1 MFPFDRIKIDRSF
14 TQNLTKRGECA
25 AIISA
30 TLTLAQSLNI
40 ATTAE
45 GIETVEQY
53 QLLRMAGVTSL
64 QGYLFK
70 RPCPV
75 YELDF
80 DSAYGVPGIADAA

>member
-1 MFPFDRIKIDRSF
+1 MRR
-14 TQNLTKRGECA
+14 NYL
-25 AIISA
+25 A
-30 TLTLAQSLNI
+30 TLTLANSLDI

-53 QLLRMAGVTSL
+53 RLLRMAGVTSL

-75 YELDF
+75 SEIDF
-80 DSAYGVPGIADAA
+80 DGTYGAAEIADAA